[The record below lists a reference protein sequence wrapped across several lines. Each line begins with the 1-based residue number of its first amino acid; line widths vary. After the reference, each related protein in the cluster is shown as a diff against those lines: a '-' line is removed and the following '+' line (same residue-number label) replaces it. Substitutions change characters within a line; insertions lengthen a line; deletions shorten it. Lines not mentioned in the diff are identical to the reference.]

1 MAWGPP
7 VARSYAM
14 PSKDYEA
21 IGWVEPEKHTL
32 IQHIPTLMGPVI
44 TDQCDMVIPQRISLE
59 TYPAYQRDSELE
71 ANRELASITGRP
83 DLDLMSG
90 PRFMNRKAA
99 EIMAAYDGEYGNNWE
114 ILFVPV
120 LHMLKA
126 GLRITSVPVP
136 YEHPEEQRA
145 EDDEAMRRK
154 RDIQREV
161 LVAAMKKAAAAIN
174 Y

>member
-1 MAWGPP
+1 
-7 VARSYAM
+7 
-14 PSKDYEA
+14 
-21 IGWVEPEKHTL
+21 
-32 IQHIPTLMGPVI
+32 
-44 TDQCDMVIPQRISLE
+44 
-59 TYPAYQRDSELE
+59 
-71 ANRELASITGRP
+71 
-83 DLDLMSG
+83 MSG